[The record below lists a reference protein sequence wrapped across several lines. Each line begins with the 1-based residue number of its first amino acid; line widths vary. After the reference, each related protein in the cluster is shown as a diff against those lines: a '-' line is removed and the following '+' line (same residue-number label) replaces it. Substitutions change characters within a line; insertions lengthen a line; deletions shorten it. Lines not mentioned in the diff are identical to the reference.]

1 MQHSSYIREACVES
15 FGQSVRACQQ
25 GADRLELCGDLSV
38 GGITPAPALI
48 EQVLAAVVV
57 PVRVMLRHRGG
68 DFFYDTHDYT
78 RLLQQ
83 ARMLKSLGVKEVVS
97 GMLTD
102 DRSLNL
108 RLINDLLDINPDW
121 HITVHK
127 AIDDTADPVDEIVR
141 LASLPASLSVLSSG
155 AAPTAVE
162 GLDCLSAMLSAAGER
177 VELVACG
184 KVTAGNLASL
194 HAQLGAKAY
203 HGRLIVGDI
212 GS

>member
-1 MQHSSYIREACVES
+1 MQYNPYLREACVES
-15 FGQSVRACQQ
+15 LQQSLRACRQ

-48 EQVLAAVVV
+48 EQVLAAVAV

-68 DFFYDTHDYT
+68 DFFYDPQDYAQ
-78 RLLQQ
+78 LLQQ
-83 ARMLKSLGVKEVVS
+83 ARMLRSVGVKEVVS
-97 GMLTD
+97 GMLTT

-108 RLINDLLDINPDW
+108 RLIADLLDINPDW
-121 HITVHK
+121 HITIHK
-127 AIDDTADPVDEIVR
+127 AIDEAADPVAEVAR
-141 LASLPASLSVLSSG
+141 LAALPASLSVLSSG

-162 GLDCLSAMLSAAGER
+162 GLDCLSAMLAAAGER

-184 KVTAGNLASL
+184 KVTADNLAAL
-194 HAQLGAKAY
+194 HARLGAKAY

>member
-1 MQHSSYIREACVES
+1 MKYIREACVES
-15 FGQSVRACQQ
+15 FSQSVRACQQ
-25 GADRLELCGDLSV
+25 GANRLELCGDLSV

-48 EQVLAAVVV
+48 EQVLATVAV

-68 DFFYDTHDYT
+68 DFFYDEQDYA

-83 ARMLKSLGVKEVVS
+83 ARLLRSLGVKEVVS
-97 GMLTD
+97 GMLAA
-102 DRSLNL
+102 DRSLNH

-121 HITVHK
+121 HITIHK
-127 AIDDTADPVDEIVR
+127 AVDETVDPVAEVAR
-141 LASLPASLSVLSSG
+141 LVSLPVSLSVLSSG

-162 GLDCLSAMLSAAGER
+162 GLSCLSAMLAVAGER

-184 KVTAGNLASL
+184 KVTVDNLAEL
-194 HAQLGAKAY
+194 HARLGAKAY

>member
-1 MQHSSYIREACVES
+1 MKYIREACVES
-15 FGQSVRACQQ
+15 FSQSVRACQQ
-25 GADRLELCGDLSV
+25 GANRLELCGDLSV

-48 EQVLAAVVV
+48 EQVLATVAV

-68 DFFYDTHDYT
+68 DFFYDAQDYA

-83 ARMLKSLGVKEVVS
+83 ARLLRSLGVKEVVS
-97 GMLTD
+97 GMLAA
-102 DRSLNL
+102 DRSLNH

-121 HITVHK
+121 HITIHK
-127 AIDDTADPVDEIVR
+127 AVDETVDPVAEVAR
-141 LASLPASLSVLSSG
+141 LVSLPVSLSVLSSG

-162 GLDCLSAMLSAAGER
+162 GLSCLSAMLAVAGER

-184 KVTAGNLASL
+184 KVTVDNLAEL
-194 HAQLGAKAY
+194 HARLGAKAY